1 MVSVQVA
8 SGTAIQA
15 GSSSEDVEAFAQTF
29 SVLLMSCMA
38 LALFLVGTGLFMA
51 VIQQVRGVETSIFL
65 TLGYGG
71 PMDLAKRVQEVAKK
85 LEEIDHER
93 LQQRFQTLNPYDAHH
108 IHRCLEQITG
118 DYWSE
123 FSLLSSP

>member
-71 PMDLAKRVQEVAKK
+71 PMDLAKRVQEVSGEEDDAAVASAGMPEDESK
-85 LEEIDHER
+85 LSEEEPEDPPTPMENVKIE
-93 LQQRFQTLNPYDAHH
+93 L
-108 IHRCLEQITG
+108 
-118 DYWSE
+118 
-123 FSLLSSP
+123 